1 MMHLSAQKEIRFKV
15 LREPNELSAVVGCLS
30 EKKEDRHGR
39 RRKDSREGLRDRA
52 GEWVEIAASK
62 GDQLEA
68 SRPAGG
74 YEVKQITF
82 GKSPDVS
89 GSAFD
94 ASWLLPAGEQQ
105 HSVV

>member
-1 MMHLSAQKEIRFKV
+1 VLSHGTPPLES
-15 LREPNELSAVVGCLS
+15 REPLWNVASSDLLSGAATS
-30 EKKEDRHGR
+30 EE
-39 RRKDSREGLRDRA
+39 EEA

-82 GKSPDVS
+82 GKSPDVG

-94 ASWLLPAGEQQ
+94 ASWLPAGEQQ
-105 HSVV
+105 HSIV